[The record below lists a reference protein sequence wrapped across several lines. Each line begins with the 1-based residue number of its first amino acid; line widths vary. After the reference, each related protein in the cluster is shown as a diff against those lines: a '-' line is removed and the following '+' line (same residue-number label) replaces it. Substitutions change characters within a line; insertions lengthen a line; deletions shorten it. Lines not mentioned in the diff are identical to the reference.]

1 MWSPLRH
8 RHLLWV
14 LVAAVA
20 AVVIAC
26 SDNPTTPSN
35 GGTLTVMIKDS
46 PFTDATALL
55 VTFGNPVNVHMSGG
69 DWTNL
74 PFADG
79 GTSRTCDLKRLV
91 ASEDILGTGPLA
103 AGHYTQL
110 RLTVTAATIYFT
122 NTTTGPACGP
132 SVAVSAGAETGTAV
146 SVPSGMLILNREFDV
161 TQSTTTRILLD
172 FDGDQSVQQTGPGA
186 YKMTP
191 VINVVS
197 VQ

>member
-1 MWSPLRH
+1 MRSPFNY

-14 LVAAVA
+14 LPAAVL

-26 SDNPTTPSN
+26 SDNPTTPAN
-35 GGTLTVMIKDS
+35 TGTLSVMIKDS

-55 VTFGNPVNVHMSGG
+55 VTFDEVSAHMSGG
-69 DWTNL
+69 DWTKL

-79 GTSRTCDLKRLV
+79 GNTRTCDLKRLV
-91 ASEDILGTGPLA
+91 TSEDILGTGPLA
-103 AGHYTQL
+103 TGHYTQL
-110 RLTVTAATIYFT
+110 RLNVVAATIYFA
-122 NTTTGPACGP
+122 NTTTGAVCAPAVTVSTGP
-132 SVAVSAGAETGTAV
+132 ETGTAV

-161 TQSTTTRILLD
+161 TNSTTTRILLD
-172 FDGDQSVQQTGPGA
+172 FDGDQSVIQTGNGA

-197 VQ
+197 VS